1 MDTQIHPTKT
11 FLQHLQAT
19 LKLGVPLVVTQLIFM
34 LIGVTDTLMLGWLGV
49 KELAA
54 GTLAFQM
61 IFMVFI
67 FGLGFGAAL
76 TPLVAAAAGRDDTQS
91 VRRTTRMGLWVLFIT
106 VMLFMIP
113 LSFAEAILHA
123 LGQNPELI
131 KLATA
136 YLIIA
141 KWSLIPAFL
150 HAGLRSFLT
159 SLEHTKAVLWS
170 ALAMAVINAILNYA
184 LIFGNFGAPRLEMEG
199 AAIATVI
206 ANILP
211 LIALGLYI
219 HFGETARPY
228 AIFQRFWRPEWPAF
242 RSIVKIGLPIAISI
256 FFEAGMFAAAA
267 LMIGW
272 IGVVPLAAHGIA
284 LQWAS
289 LSFMIPLGF
298 AMAGTIRVGNAAGR
312 KDFVSIGPA
321 GWAAM
326 VVGLCFSAAA
336 ALVFWLM
343 PEPLIRMFLDN
354 GNKDAAA
361 VLAYAVPLFAM
372 AAAFQIFDSLQVAS
386 GSNLRGLQDTKIPMI
401 IATISYWP
409 IGMGM
414 AYLLAFPLGYGGAGV
429 WAGLVI
435 GLAVAGVALTYRF
448 VHRERLGLLLD
459 NKI

>member
-1 MDTQIHPTKT
+1 MVNQSQSVKT
-11 FLQHLQAT
+11 FNQHLMAT

-67 FGLGFGAAL
+67 FGLGIGAAL
-76 TPLVAAAAGRDDTQS
+76 APLVAAAAGQDDTQS
-91 VRRTTRMGLWVLFIT
+91 VRRTTRMGLWVLFLT
-106 VMLFMIP
+106 VVLFMIP
-113 LSFAEAILHA
+113 LSFADVILLA

-136 YLIIA
+136 YLVIA
-141 KWSLIPAFL
+141 QWSLFPAFL

-170 ALAMAVINAILNYA
+170 ATAMAVINAILNYA

-199 AAIATVI
+199 AAIATLI
-206 ANILP
+206 ANLVP
-211 LIALGLYI
+211 LIGLGLYI

-228 AIFQRFWRPEWPAF
+228 AIFQRFWRPEWPTF
-242 RSIVKIGLPIAISI
+242 RLILKIGLPIAISI

-312 KDFVSIGPA
+312 KDFGAIGPA

-326 VVGLCFSAAA
+326 MVGLCFSAAA
-336 ALVFWLM
+336 ALVFWFM
-343 PEPLIRMFLDN
+343 PEPLIWLFLDN
-354 GNKDAAA
+354 NNKDAEA
-361 VLAYAVPLFAM
+361 VLAYAIPLFAM
-372 AAAFQIFDSLQVAS
+372 AAAFQVFDSLQVAS

-409 IGMGM
+409 VGMGM
-414 AYLLAFPLGYGGAGV
+414 AYVLAFPLGYGGAGV
-429 WAGLVI
+429 WGGLVI

-448 VHRERLGLLLD
+448 VHRQRLGLL
-459 NKI
+459 